1 MVQQYKE
8 DFVSSFVG
16 IRHLKPDAQA
26 LRELEQENRD
36 LREEDAILKRPCAST
51 HSTGDKVPLYQR
63 KSLQVSY
70 GEDAQRFK
78 RVTKRLLSVFETIYS
93 EFYIIFWMFTR

>member
-36 LREEDAILKRPCAST
+36 LREEDAILKKAMCINAFNR
-51 HSTGDKVPLYQR
+51 R
-63 KSLQVSY
+63 
-70 GEDAQRFK
+70 
-78 RVTKRLLSVFETIYS
+78 
-93 EFYIIFWMFTR
+93 